1 MEIRMSAY
9 RDTLARVKAACEK
22 AQRSDGSVRV
32 IAVSKLQPFEKI
44 AGLARAEGQIDFGE
58 NYVQELTGKIAE
70 ADAAGLRD
78 LRWHLIGPLQK
89 NKINAVIGRG
99 LLMHALDS
107 VSTLEA
113 LDKRAIGTEQV
124 LLQVNVAGETSK
136 HGFNPDDVL
145 KNWAKIS
152 SLEKVRVRGL
162 MTMPPLQ
169 NEPEAN
175 RPHYRALSRLQREL
189 RGDLTE
195 LSSPLA
201 ELSMGTSHDFEIA
214 IEEGATLL
222 RLGTVLFGARPSR

>member
-1 MEIRMSAY
+1 MSAY

-44 AGLARAEGQIDFGE
+44 AGLARTEGQIDFGE
-58 NYVQELTGKIAE
+58 NYVQELTGKIAAAE
-70 ADAAGLRD
+70 AAGLRD

-99 LLMHALDS
+99 LLMHAIDS
-107 VSTLEA
+107 VATLEA
-113 LDKRAIGTEQV
+113 IDKRATETEQV
-124 LLQVNVAGETSK
+124 LLQVNVAGESTK

-169 NEPEAN
+169 NEPEEN

-189 RGDLTE
+189 HGDLT
-195 LSSPLA
+195 

-214 IEEGATLL
+214 IDEGATLL
-222 RLGTVLFGARPSR
+222 RLGTVLFGARP